1 MANRACAK
9 KILDCAQMVQSD
21 AECLKD
27 TIRLRVIGKPDLT
40 PEEIEKPAAWLAEAA
55 KLVKTAMEVLAK
67 PLE

>member
-9 KILDCAQMVQSD
+9 KILDCSQMIQSD

-27 TIRLRVIGKPDLT
+27 TIRLRVMGKPNLT
-40 PEEIEKPAAWLAEAA
+40 PEEIEKPVAWLTEAA
-55 KLVKTAMEVLAK
+55 KLVKTAMEALAK